1 MSPRLRRASP
11 LPTQVPVEFRYQRS
25 FYHQPHRL
33 FHFVKFIIQRSP
45 NPTQFSGTRGDINES
60 MGTMRYIN
68 SMLLTIVLLEPWGS
82 GNLIGLTG
90 LEVVSLN
97 NQVIAL
103 TSAQI
108 SVFPPELMTGGL
120 AGSVDAL
127 IDGVNRT
134 TELDHMWLVSND
146 LEGKHPTIQIR
157 FPVVTPIC
165 GIRIYNYNNGTLETF
180 YGAKFI
186 QIFCYGYII
195 GVQKRNELNVL
206 EFKSISSERSGCVI
220 L

>member
-1 MSPRLRRASP
+1 M
-11 LPTQVPVEFRYQRS
+11 
-25 FYHQPHRL
+25 
-33 FHFVKFIIQRSP
+33 KFIIQRSP

-186 QIFCYGYII
+186 QIYCNGYII

-206 EFKSISSERSGCVI
+206 EFKTISSERSWCVI